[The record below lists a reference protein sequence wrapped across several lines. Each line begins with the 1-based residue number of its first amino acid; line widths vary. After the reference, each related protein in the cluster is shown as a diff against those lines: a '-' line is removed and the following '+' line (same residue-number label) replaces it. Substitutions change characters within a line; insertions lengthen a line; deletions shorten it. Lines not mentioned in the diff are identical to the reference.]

1 MVPFPS
7 FGFGF
12 LLKYTWSLF
21 ILLRKG
27 KYYYM
32 SVFIHSFLS
41 NSLTALTV
49 AHRAPLSMRFFQ
61 SRILAWVVI
70 PSSRVSSRSRDR
82 TWVSCIAGGFFTDWA
97 TKEKIYMHSV
107 HNLCVFSQFSK
118 WYYKVDT
125 IIFSLLER
133 KNHEAQ
139 FLSNLVKR
147 KLGKLA

>member
-21 ILLRKG
+21 ILLRNS

-32 SVFIHSFLS
+32 SFLFTHSCPILWPHWLEPTGLLCPWDFSRQEYWHGYLFPPLGDLPDPGIEPGSPALPVDSLLTEPPRKKFTCIQFIICVYSV
-41 NSLTALTV
+41 NSQK
-49 AHRAPLSMRFFQ
+49 R
-61 SRILAWVVI
+61 
-70 PSSRVSSRSRDR
+70 
-82 TWVSCIAGGFFTDWA
+82 
-97 TKEKIYMHSV
+97 
-107 HNLCVFSQFSK
+107 
-118 WYYKVDT
+118 YYKVDT
-125 IIFSLLER
+125 LIFSLLER